1 MEQLPLYIPA
11 TFVLTTLLTLMFLY
25 KASNYSR
32 PLILTLILWLTV
44 QAVLSLNDFYLTTT
58 GVPPRF
64 ALSLMPPVL
73 LVLILFI
80 TKKGREFL
88 GSFNAKTLTLLHIVR
103 IPVELTL
110 YWLFLHKAVPEIMT
124 FEGRNFDILCGL
136 TAPLVYY
143 FGYIKKVLSRGVL
156 LTWNIICLLLLINI
170 VATAILSAPF
180 TFQKF
185 AFEQPNIALL
195 YFPYVWLASF
205 VVPGVLLAHIVT
217 IRGVINKDSTT

>member
-1 MEQLPLYIPA
+1 MEHLPLYIPA

-25 KASNYSR
+25 KASNFSR
-32 PLILTLILWLTV
+32 PLIFTLIFWLIV
-44 QAVLSLNDFYLTTT
+44 QAVLSLKDFYLITT

-73 LVLILFI
+73 LVLILFV
-80 TKKGREFL
+80 TKKGRDFL

-110 YWLFLHKAVPEIMT
+110 YWQFLHKAVPEIMT

-143 FGYIKKVLSRGVL
+143 YGYIKKVLSRGVL

-195 YFPYVWLASF
+195 YFPYVWLPSF
-205 VVPGVLLAHIVT
+205 VVPCVLLAHIVS
-217 IRGVINKDSTT
+217 IRRLFNKSVTS